1 MAVENF
7 WRRVWS
13 NFNFRDKSDLLKNK
27 EPDLKTVIDEAKLE
41 WQRAMMYLDSVTDPD
56 LVDHA
61 IYSMEAAEKKYIYLL
76 KQAKKDGLKAE

>member
-1 MAVENF
+1 
-7 WRRVWS
+7 
-13 NFNFRDKSDLLKNK
+13 
-27 EPDLKTVIDEAKLE
+27 
-41 WQRAMMYLDSVTDPD
+41 MMYLDSVTDPD